1 MVIKEDIEKLIH
13 EAISG
18 TEAFLVE
25 VAINQGNFIRV
36 FLDEPNGISMDECVR
51 ISKAIE
57 AGIDREKE
65 DFDLQVSSPGLENP
79 LRVNKQYIKNIGR
92 ELKVET
98 NDKKRIVGELLEVET
113 TGITLNAKVKVKTKG
128 SKKSKIEFQ
137 SIILKFED
145 IKSAKVNLHFK
156 G

>member
-1 MVIKEDIEKLIH
+1 MIH

-25 VAINQGNFIRV
+25 VTVNQGNFIRV

-51 ISKAIE
+51 ISKVIE
-57 AGIDREKE
+57 AGIDRETE

-113 TGITLNAKVKVKTKG
+113 TGITLNAKVKVKAKG

-137 SIILKFED
+137 AINLKFEN

>member
-1 MVIKEDIEKLIH
+1 MVKKENIEKMIH

-25 VAINQGNFIRV
+25 VTVNQGNFIRV

-51 ISKAIE
+51 ISKVIE
-57 AGIDREKE
+57 AGIDRETE

-113 TGITLNAKVKVKTKG
+113 TGITLNAKVKVKAKG

-137 SIILKFED
+137 AINLKFEN